1 MLVGFHSATLGRA
14 WETDEEYI
22 IGLPGDHSTLVK
34 LPEHPPDSYHK
45 VYNILEQF
53 SLKAPLVIESRFLQA
68 EPGAVEKKSI
78 ARKRPTSP
86 HHDVLVPV
94 QREPLRTLA
103 QTGDVEGSK
112 YTQPQLKQDD

>member
-45 VYNILEQF
+45 VYNVLEQF
-53 SLKAPLVIESRFLQA
+53 SLRAPSVIKSRFLET
-68 EPGAVEKKSI
+68 EPGAAEKKSM
-78 ARKRPTSP
+78 AQNKPMSP
-86 HHDVLVPV
+86 SHDMLVPV
-94 QREPLRTLA
+94 QRESLRIFA
-103 QTGDVEGSK
+103 QTGEVEESK
-112 YTQPQLKQDD
+112 YIQPQLKQGD

>member
-45 VYNILEQF
+45 VYNVLEQF

-78 ARKRPTSP
+78 ALKRPN
-86 HHDVLVPV
+86 HDVLVPV
-94 QREPLRTLA
+94 QREPLRILA

-112 YTQPQLKQDD
+112 YAQP